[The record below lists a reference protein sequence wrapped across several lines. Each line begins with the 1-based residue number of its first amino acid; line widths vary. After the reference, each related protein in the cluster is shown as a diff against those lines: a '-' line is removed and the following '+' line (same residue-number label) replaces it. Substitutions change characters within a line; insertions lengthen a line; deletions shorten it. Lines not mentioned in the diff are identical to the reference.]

1 MILVDGDVSSVE
13 QSVDIAAQR
22 QAVRYEIR
30 STESKRMNVRR
41 LEHWKRVLLS
51 DRASPAVSI
60 KHLNAKDSLSQP
72 GKVKGWGTIT
82 IPDCKGFGIGLSN
95 ARLPY
100 SQSLAGGKVVCRS
113 NLSSDMP
120 IGRSL
125 HPLIRRK
132 EVSLCDKT
140 ATDLPGGI
148 RLNASYKLDSA
159 QPIAQGG

>member
-51 DRASPAVSI
+51 NRASPSVSI
-60 KHLNAKDSLSQP
+60 KHSDTKDALSQTWE
-72 GKVKGWGTIT
+72 VQHWNTVAIT
-82 IPDCKGFGIGLSN
+82 RREGLRVRPSD
-95 ARLPY
+95 ALLPN
-100 SQSLAGGKVVCRS
+100 SQPLAGGERVCRS
-113 NLSSDMP
+113 NLSSYVP
-120 IGRSL
+120 VGRSL

-140 ATDLPGGI
+140 ATDLSRRI
-148 RLNASYKLDSA
+148 RLNAS
-159 QPIAQGG
+159 